1 VGKRIANLRKIKG
14 LSVPAL
20 AEKAKISKGY
30 VWQLENGEEPNP
42 SIGVLSQIADALDTT
57 AAELLGQPTVK
68 RKNSSNIPLIFPPGL
83 QEFLNER
90 KRRGEPVRE
99 DIVRALAQLEARG
112 TKDWVFLYEAIQ
124 RGTKGD
130 ET

>member
-1 VGKRIANLRKIKG
+1 M
-14 LSVPAL
+14 PAL
-20 AEKAKISKGY
+20 AEKAEISKGY
-30 VWQLENGEEPNP
+30 LWQLENGEEPNP
-42 SIGVLSQIADALDTT
+42 SIALLTQIATALDTT
-57 AAELLGQPTVK
+57 VAELLGQPAVR
-68 RKNSSNIPLIFPPGL
+68 RKSASTIPLAFPTGL

-112 TKDWVFLYEAIQ
+112 AKDWAFLYEAIE

-130 ET
+130 EG

>member
-1 VGKRIANLRKIKG
+1 
-14 LSVPAL
+14 VPAL

-30 VWQLENGEEPNP
+30 LWQLENGEEPNP
-42 SIGVLSQIADALDTT
+42 SIALLAQIAVALDTT
-57 AAELLGQPTVK
+57 AADLLGQPAVK
-68 RKNSSNIPLIFPPGL
+68 RKKASNIPLTFPPGL

-112 TKDWVFLYEAIQ
+112 AKDWAFLYEAIQ